1 MSRPIDDS
9 GASCQPTVT
18 LIMSTP
24 RSPAICISS
33 KHSSSLLP
41 PQRSINSAPF
51 RRITSGASPCACLIA
66 SISSHMKRPRF
77 FTEPPYSSVRRLVN
91 FELKFASR

>member
-24 RSPAICISS
+24 TSTACRISS
-33 KHSSSLLP
+33 KHSSSVLP
-41 PQRSINSAPF
+41 PHLSISSAPF
-51 RRITSGASPCACLIA
+51 SRTTSGLSGVACLMP
-66 SISSHMKRPRF
+66 SISSRMNRPRF
-77 FTEPPYSSVRRLVN
+77 SIEPPYSSVRWLVKR
-91 FELKFASR
+91 ELKLASR

>member
-24 RSPAICISS
+24 HSTACPISS
-33 KHSSSLLP
+33 KHSSSSLP
-41 PQRSINSAPF
+41 PQ
-51 RRITSGASPCACLIA
+51 L
-66 SISSHMKRPRF
+66 SISSAPLRRMMTGWSGVACFMPSISSRMKRPRLRVD
-77 FTEPPYSSVRRLVN
+77 PPYSSLRWLVN

>member
-24 RSPAICISS
+24 HVDRLLHQLEAFVLGVAAPAVHQLGAVEADDQRIVGRGFLDRAMSS
-33 KHSSSLLP
+33 
-41 PQRSINSAPF
+41 R
-51 RRITSGASPCACLIA
+51 
-66 SISSHMKRPRF
+66 MKRPRF
-77 FTEPPYSSVRRLVN
+77 SVEPPYSSVRWLVKR
-91 FELKFASR
+91 ELNVASR